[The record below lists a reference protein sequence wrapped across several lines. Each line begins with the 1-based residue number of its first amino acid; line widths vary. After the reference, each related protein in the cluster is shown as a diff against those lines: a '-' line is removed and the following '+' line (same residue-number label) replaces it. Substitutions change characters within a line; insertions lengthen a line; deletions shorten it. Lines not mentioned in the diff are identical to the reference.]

1 MRLLYSEAMSVT
13 GHIPGVPSGRRRL
26 SAWLQE
32 KLFERR
38 IVLITGPL
46 DDDAAAEAA
55 AALMAL
61 DAAGAAPIEVHLDS
75 GDGTLESA
83 FLVIDTID
91 QLRAAVRIHGR
102 GQVGGPAL
110 GLMAAGAHRSATPH
124 TRFRLRQPTARLT
137 GTPDQ
142 IAAYSRQQQ
151 ELLWRL
157 HARLAQAT
165 GRPAE
170 EIAEDMRRGRSL
182 DAQEAREYGLIDEI
196 SVAR

>member
-13 GHIPGVPSGRRRL
+13 GHLSGVPPDRRRR

-38 IVLITGPL
+38 IVLITGRL

-55 AALMAL
+55 AALMML
-61 DAAGAAPIEVHLDS
+61 DAAGAAPIELHLDS
-75 GDGTLESA
+75 PNGTLESA

-91 QLRAAVRIHGR
+91 QLRAAVRVHGR
-102 GQVGGPAL
+102 GQVEGPAL
-110 GLMAAGAHRSATPH
+110 GVMAAGAHRSATPH
-124 TRFRLRQPTARLT
+124 TRFGLRQPTARFT

-151 ELLWRL
+151 ELLWRF

-196 SVAR
+196 SATR

>member
-1 MRLLYSEAMSVT
+1 MSVT
-13 GHIPGVPSGRRRL
+13 GNIPGVPPGRRRL

-38 IVLITGPL
+38 IVLIMGRL

-55 AALMAL
+55 AALMSL
-61 DAAGAAPIEVHLDS
+61 EGTGDTPIELHLDS
-75 GDGTLESA
+75 HDGTLESA
-83 FLVIDTID
+83 FIVIDALD
-91 QLRAAVRIHGR
+91 LLRAAVRVHGR

-110 GLMAAGAHRSATPH
+110 GVMAAAAHRSAAAH
-124 TRFRLRQPTARLT
+124 TRFRLRQPTARFT

-151 ELLWRL
+151 ELLWRF

-182 DAQEAREYGLIDEI
+182 GAQEALEYGLIDEI
-196 SVAR
+196 SAAR

>member
-1 MRLLYSEAMSVT
+1 MSLT
-13 GHIPGVPSGRRRL
+13 GNIPGVPPGRRRL

-38 IVLITGPL
+38 VVLITGRL
-46 DDDAAAEAA
+46 DDAAAEAA
-55 AALMAL
+55 AVLLAL
-61 DAAGAAPIEVHLDS
+61 DAAGDAPIELHLDCQ
-75 GDGTLESA
+75 DGALESA
-83 FLVIDTID
+83 FVVIGTID
-91 QLRAAVRIHGR
+91 LLHAPVRVLGR

-110 GLMAAGAHRSATPH
+110 GVMAAAAHRSATAH
-124 TRFRLRQPTARLT
+124 TRFRLLQPAARFT

-157 HARLAQAT
+157 HARLARAT

-182 DAQEAREYGLIDEI
+182 DAREALEYGLIDEI
-196 SVAR
+196 SAAG

>member
-1 MRLLYSEAMSVT
+1 MSVT
-13 GHIPGVPSGRRRL
+13 GHIPGVPPGRRRL

-38 IVLITGPL
+38 IVLITGRL

-55 AALMAL
+55 AALVTL
-61 DAAGAAPIEVHLDS
+61 DAAGAAPIELHLDS
-75 GDGTLESA
+75 QDGTLESA
-83 FLVIDTID
+83 FLVIDMID

-110 GLMAAGAHRSATPH
+110 GVMAAGAHRSATPH
-124 TRFRLRQPTARLT
+124 TRFRLRQPTARFT

-151 ELLWRL
+151 ELLWRF

-196 SVAR
+196 SAAR

>member
-1 MRLLYSEAMSVT
+1 MSVT
-13 GHIPGVPSGRRRL
+13 GNIPGVPPGRRRL

-38 IVLITGPL
+38 IVLIMGRL

-55 AALMAL
+55 AALMSL
-61 DAAGAAPIEVHLDS
+61 EGTGDTPIELHLDS
-75 GDGTLESA
+75 HDGTLESA
-83 FLVIDTID
+83 FIVIDTID
-91 QLRAAVRIHGR
+91 LLRAAVRVHGR

-110 GLMAAGAHRSATPH
+110 GVIAAAAHRSATAH
-124 TRFRLRQPTARLT
+124 TRFRLLQPTARFM

-157 HARLAQAT
+157 HARLARAT

-182 DAQEAREYGLIDEI
+182 DAREALEYGLIDEI
-196 SVAR
+196 SAAG

>member
-1 MRLLYSEAMSVT
+1 MSVT
-13 GHIPGVPSGRRRL
+13 GNIPGVPPGRRRL

-38 IVLITGPL
+38 IVLIMGRL

-55 AALMAL
+55 AALMSL
-61 DAAGAAPIEVHLDS
+61 EGTGDTPIELHLDS
-75 GDGTLESA
+75 HDGTLESA
-83 FLVIDTID
+83 FIVIDALD
-91 QLRAAVRIHGR
+91 LLRAAVRVHGR

-110 GLMAAGAHRSATPH
+110 GVMAAAAHRSAAAH
-124 TRFRLRQPTARLT
+124 TRFRLRQPTARFT

-151 ELLWRL
+151 ELLWRF

>member
-1 MRLLYSEAMSVT
+1 MHLLYSEAMSVT
-13 GHIPGVPSGRRRL
+13 GNIPGVPPGRRRL

-38 IVLITGPL
+38 IVLIMGRL

-55 AALMAL
+55 AALMSL
-61 DAAGAAPIEVHLDS
+61 EGTGDTPIELHLDS
-75 GDGTLESA
+75 HDGTLESA
-83 FLVIDTID
+83 FIVIDALD
-91 QLRAAVRIHGR
+91 LLRAAVRVHGR

-110 GLMAAGAHRSATPH
+110 GVMAAAAHRSAAAH
-124 TRFRLRQPTARLT
+124 TRFRLRQPTARFT

-151 ELLWRL
+151 ELLWRF

>member
-13 GHIPGVPSGRRRL
+13 GHLPGVPPDRRRL

-55 AALMAL
+55 AALMTL
-61 DAAGAAPIEVHLDS
+61 DAAGAAPIELHLDS
-75 GDGTLESA
+75 QDGTLESA
-83 FLVIDTID
+83 FLLIDTID
-91 QLRAAVRIHGR
+91 QLRAAVRVHGR

-110 GLMAAGAHRSATPH
+110 GLMAAGAHRSATAH
-124 TRFRLRQPTARLT
+124 TRFRLRQPTARFT

-151 ELLWRL
+151 ELLWRF

-182 DAQEAREYGLIDEI
+182 DATEAREYGLIDEI
-196 SVAR
+196 NATR

>member
-13 GHIPGVPSGRRRL
+13 GHIPGVPPGRRRL

-61 DAAGAAPIEVHLDS
+61 DAAGAAPIELHLDS
-75 GDGTLESA
+75 QDGTLESA
-83 FLVIDTID
+83 FLVIDMID
-91 QLRAAVRIHGR
+91 QLRAAVRTHGR

-110 GLMAAGAHRSATPH
+110 GVMAAGAHRSATAH
-124 TRFRLRQPTARLT
+124 TRFRLRQPTARFT

-151 ELLWRL
+151 ELLWRF

-196 SVAR
+196 SATR

>member
-1 MRLLYSEAMSVT
+1 MPLLYSGAMSVT
-13 GHIPGVPSGRRRL
+13 GNIPEVPPGRRRL

-38 IVLITGPL
+38 IVLITGRL
-46 DDDAAAEAA
+46 DDAAAAEAA
-55 AALMAL
+55 AALMTL
-61 DAAGAAPIEVHLDS
+61 DAAGAAPIELHLDS
-75 GDGTLESA
+75 QDGTLESA
-83 FLVIDTID
+83 FLLIDTID
-91 QLRAAVRIHGR
+91 QLRAAVRVHGR

-110 GLMAAGAHRSATPH
+110 GVMAAATHRSATAH
-124 TRFRLRQPTARLT
+124 TRFRLRQPTARFT

-151 ELLWRL
+151 ELLWRF
-157 HARLAQAT
+157 HARLARAT

-196 SVAR
+196 SAAR